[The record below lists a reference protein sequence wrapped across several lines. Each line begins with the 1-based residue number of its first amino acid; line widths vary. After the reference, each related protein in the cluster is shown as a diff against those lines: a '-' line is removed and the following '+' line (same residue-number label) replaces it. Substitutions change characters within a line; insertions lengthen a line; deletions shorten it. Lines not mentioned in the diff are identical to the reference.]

1 MPASSSDYLR
11 ILYIGDVVGKAG
23 RGALKKLLPGLRV
36 EYKTDAVFMNAENMA
51 HGNGITTETVE
62 EMLGLGVTF
71 CTSGNHI
78 WDNKEGCEYLRRGN
92 SKVLRPA
99 NMPAVNPGKG
109 WAIIEIGTKKI
120 LLINLIG
127 QVFMPQ
133 QSDSPFY
140 CLDSILKQ
148 HDLTKFAAVIVDL
161 HAEATSEKQALAWYG
176 DGRLSLMVGTHT
188 HVPTADLRIL
198 NQGTGLVCDLGCVGA
213 ADSVIGADKN
223 LVLQRFLTQAPV
235 SLKPVESGEVLFH
248 SVLIEIDPATR
259 RTVRMERV
267 DRSITV

>member
-1 MPASSSDYLR
+1 MPDKSNSNLR
-11 ILYIGDVVGKAG
+11 ILYIGDVVGRAG
-23 RGALKKLLPGLRV
+23 RMAVTKLLPSLRV

-62 EMLGLGVTF
+62 AMTAAGVTF
-71 CTSGNHI
+71 CTSGNHV
-78 WDNKEGCEYLRRGN
+78 WDNKEGCEYLRRGD

-109 WAIIEIGTKKI
+109 WAVIEVGTKKI

-133 QSDSPFY
+133 QSDNPFY
-140 CLDSILKQ
+140 ALDAILKL
-148 HDLTKFAAVIVDL
+148 HDLTKYAAVIVDL

-176 DGRLSLMVGTHT
+176 DGRLSLLVGTHT

-198 NQGTGLVCDLGCVGA
+198 TKGTGLVCDLGCVGA
-213 ADSVIGADKN
+213 EDSVIGAEKS
-223 LVLQRFLTQAPV
+223 LVLHRFLTQTPMG
-235 SLKPVESGEVLFH
+235 LKPVESGRTLFY
-248 SVLIEIDPATR
+248 SVLIEIDPNTR

-267 DRSITV
+267 DRTVDV